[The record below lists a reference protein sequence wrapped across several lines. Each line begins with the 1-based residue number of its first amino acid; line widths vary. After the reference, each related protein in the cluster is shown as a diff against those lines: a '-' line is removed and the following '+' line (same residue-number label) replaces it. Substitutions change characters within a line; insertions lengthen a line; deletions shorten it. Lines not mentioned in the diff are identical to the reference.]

1 MDVESLRKSPIGRI
15 VPIAG
20 QDARRGPFS
29 HFAYIP
35 SPLPE
40 SVPLSETAFGLV
52 ADAAMALGRLD
63 MAADKVPNPMLLV
76 RPALRKEAV
85 STSALEGTYAPLT
98 EVLEGEFVGRQT
110 VSAEVRE
117 VINYIEA
124 AELAL
129 ELLKQRPISL
139 NLVAQLQRIL
149 VAGTRG
155 DSYDTGQLRKRLVL
169 VGPEGAPIE
178 RARFVPPPPGH
189 ELEEGVAAW
198 EKWIHAET
206 PHLLVRVALGHYQ
219 FEALH
224 PFSDGNGRLG
234 RLLVVL
240 QLIEAGALKYPLL
253 NIAEWLEP
261 RRQEYQDR
269 LLQLSVDGDFGP
281 WVSFL
286 CTGISEQAEASI
298 SRINRLLEVRESLLA
313 RVLAAGSRGGT
324 AYRIADEL
332 IGFPIMDV
340 PWVVKWQEVT
350 YQSARD
356 ALERL
361 VAIGIM
367 REIRRSGRTRRLFVC
382 DEVLAELDRE

>member
-1 MDVESLRKSPIGRI
+1 MDLEALKKSPIGRV
-15 VPIAG
+15 VPISG
-20 QDARRGPFS
+20 QDAHRGRFS
-29 HFAYIP
+29 YFAYVP
-35 SPLPE
+35 APPPD
-40 SVPLSETAFGLV
+40 SVLLSEATFGIV

-63 MAADKVPNPMLLV
+63 MSADKVPNPMLLV

-98 EVLEGEFVGRQT
+98 EVLEGEVAGREV
-110 VSAEVRE
+110 VSAEARE
-117 VINYIEA
+117 IINYVEA

-129 ELLKQRPISL
+129 ELLDQRPISVNML
-139 NLVAQLQRIL
+139 AQLQEVL

-155 DSYDTGQLRKRLVL
+155 DAYDAGQLRQRLVL
-169 VGPEGAPIE
+169 IGPEGTPID
-178 RARFVPPPPGH
+178 RARFVPPPPEQIADGM
-189 ELEEGVAAW
+189 AAW
-198 EKWIHAET
+198 ERWIHAES
-206 PHLLVRVALGHYQ
+206 PHLLVRVAVGHYQ

-261 RRQEYQDR
+261 RRQEYQER
-269 LLQLSVDGDFGP
+269 LLQLSIDGDFDS
-281 WVSFL
+281 WVSFF
-286 CTGISEQAEASI
+286 CTAIREQAQASI
-298 SRINRLLEVRESLLA
+298 ERVEHLLALRESLLG

-324 AYRIADEL
+324 AYRIAEEL

-340 PWVVKWQEVT
+340 PWVVKRHEVT

-361 VAIGIM
+361 LAVGVM

-382 DEVLAELDRE
+382 DEVLAELDRH